1 MAVEPTTTHRS
12 PIQLDDTD
20 GANSSA
26 LIIATGDPDGAAD
39 PMASAGKSAIYFN
52 ADESD
57 DEMGIWAK
65 VDEADA
71 DDDWVRVLLANCST
85 AVDINGDWEW
95 QTDTGIFFRDAGQF
109 IYSPAA
115 NTAAL
120 ALAASGDTWRI
131 GDMAS
136 SNYLYVDFQGE
147 LHCTGT
153 AKINSR
159 DVFEIFDDFTYRAIA
174 ETYTPWILN
183 SGTDPQAI
191 DPAIS
196 AAEGGVLLMTTG
208 DDTGATAV
216 DATQIICHIPV
227 QADSGGLVFETRL
240 HINTAITN
248 VSVFCG
254 LTDVTTLEEPFT
266 NAADVIT
273 SNATDA
279 CGFLYDT
286 DATTDEWWMCAVDSD
301 TDDSGNA
308 ATGTAPVADT
318 YQVFRVEVSS
328 NGNSIAYY
336 IDGTLEGTLTNVG
349 VTETANLYATVI
361 ACGDGTASKT
371 VDVDYIYVG
380 TQR

>member
-39 PMASAGKSAIYFN
+39 PMASAGKSALYFN

-286 DATTDEWWMCAVDSD
+286 SATTDEWWMCAVDSD
-301 TDDSGNA
+301 ADDSGNA

-318 YQVFRVEVSS
+318 YQVFRVEVSA
-328 NGNSIAYY
+328 NGNSIKYY
-336 IDGTLEGTLTNVG
+336 IDGTLEGTLTNAG

-371 VDVDYIYVG
+371 VDIDYIYVG
-380 TQR
+380 HQR

>member
-39 PMASAGKSAIYFN
+39 PMASAGKSAMYFN